1 MVLSARTMRANQTD
15 LWVSETAK
23 DLQIYP
29 KERPYLVGVSGG
41 VDSRV
46 LLQILLD
53 AGFSQLVICHL
64 DHRLRG
70 TERERE
76 TDFIS
81 RLGRRLRLAI
91 YQEEAKE
98 RPQKLSLETPAPP
111 APRP

>member
-1 MVLSARTMRANQTD
+1 MVLSARAMRANQTD

-23 DLQIYP
+23 DLEIYP
-29 KERPYLVGVSGG
+29 KDRLFLVGVSGG

-70 TERERE
+70 DRKSTRLNSSHQIISYAVFCLKKKKHDRE
-76 TDFIS
+76 T
-81 RLGRRLRLAI
+81 
-91 YQEEAKE
+91 
-98 RPQKLSLETPAPP
+98 
-111 APRP
+111 